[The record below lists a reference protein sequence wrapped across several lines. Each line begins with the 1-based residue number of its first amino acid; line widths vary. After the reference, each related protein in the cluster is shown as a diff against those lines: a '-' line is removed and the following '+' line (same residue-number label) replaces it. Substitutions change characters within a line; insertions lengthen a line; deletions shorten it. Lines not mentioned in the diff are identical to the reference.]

1 MSWVKLVAVAVA
13 AILVLAAVAFIT
25 LPMLNKQ
32 SESTQW
38 KLNDAGLDQS
48 VYHVGDNATAF
59 IVVENVN
66 GPPIHNL
73 TATVSVA
80 VKVGDDYPFSA
91 SESRTLTGLDI
102 QPGTVK
108 RIEYGAVVP
117 DNFSGIPTVGE
128 YRVTMMLRSDGV
140 YLGGKVMYVKI
151 EK

>member
-1 MSWVKLVAVAVA
+1 LVAVAA
-13 AILVLAAVAFIT
+13 LLVLAAVAFIA
-25 LPMLNKQ
+25 LPMLNEQ

-38 KLNDAGLDQS
+38 RLNDAGLDKS
-48 VYHVGDNATAF
+48 VYHMGDKATAF

-66 GPPIHNL
+66 GPVIHNL
-73 TATVSVA
+73 TATVNIA
-80 VKVGDDYPFSA
+80 PKVGDDYPFSA

-102 QPGTVK
+102 QPGNVK

-117 DNFSGIPTVGE
+117 DSLSGIPTVGE